1 MFCKNCGTQ
10 LTEGVKFCP
19 RCGTPIPE
27 QKQTASQQT
36 AAPSGTLH
44 TAAPSPKKPGSK
56 KKIIIPCV
64 VAGAVLIVS
73 VGAFA
78 MTKTNAFKAR
88 FTDPVDYYKAVET
101 AYIDK
106 NAAILEKTASNKSD
120 SSSITMGVDIDDAG
134 IALLGIGNYDAEMI
148 TNGLNELELQ
158 VNYGQTDDLM
168 GAEAALYS
176 GKDRIVS
183 ANTVIDSEYEE
194 AYIQIPEISSGYLW
208 IDEEAYSEASLGSLS
223 ILTDIPDTANLSP
236 IFSKY
241 AKTMLDYVEDVERET
256 DELKVDGIAQKTT
269 HLTVTMDDSQLQDL
283 FVDILETAQKDEDLK
298 DYIVWLGDCSMM
310 SNGYY
315 DNSYYDDDYYYD
327 DYYDDDYYDDYYDG
341 EAYYDS
347 FIESLDN
354 AIIEIEEYGALDE
367 AEAEMDV
374 WVDKNGAIIGRTLT
388 VSNFEE
394 TMEVFNYQT
403 TREKDKFACVLSF
416 GDPASEY
423 GDYVL
428 LEGNGSIK
436 KGLADGTFTLESY
449 GETIG
454 EFTLSNYDLKSA
466 EDGYFNGTL
475 AVSSDM
481 SSDLYGY
488 GLEVAV
494 ASNADGGEY
503 TFSILSNDVSLGS
516 IHMTYTNDSDYT
528 PKIPD
533 SSELYNVMD
542 YEDMYDYEDSM
553 DLYALEENC
562 KKNEFLSLMLEEMY

>member
-27 QKQTASQQT
+27 QKQTASQQ
-36 AAPSGTLH
+36 

-241 AKTMLDYVEDVERET
+241 AKTMLDYVEDVEREK
-256 DELKVDGIAQKTT
+256 DKLEVDGIEQKTT
-269 HLTVTMDDSQLQDL
+269 HLTVTMDSEQLQDL

-315 DNSYYDDDYYYD
+315 DSYSYYDDYYYD
-327 DYYDDDYYDDYYDG
+327 DSYYDG

-347 FIESLDN
+347 FVESLDN
-354 AIIEIEEYGALDE
+354 AIIEIEEYGALE
-367 AEAEMDV
+367 ELEAEMDV
-374 WVDKNGAIIGRTLT
+374 WVDKDGEIIGRTLT
-388 VSNFEE
+388 VSDSEK

-403 TREKDKFACVLSF
+403 VREKDKFACVLSF

-436 KGLADGTFTLESY
+436 KDLADGTFTLESY
-449 GETIG
+449 GASLM

-466 EDGYFNGTL
+466 KEGYFNGTL
-475 AVSSDM
+475 TAHSDM
-481 SSDLYGY
+481 SSDLSGY
-488 GLEVAV
+488 GLEIAV
-494 ASNADGGEY
+494 GSNADGGEC

-553 DLYALEENC
+553 DLSALEENC
-562 KKNEFLSLMLEEMY
+562 KKNELLSFMLEEMY

>member
-134 IALLGIGNYDAEMI
+134 IALLGIGNYDTEAI
-148 TNGLNELELQ
+148 TNGLNELELR
-158 VNYGQTDDLM
+158 VDYGQKDDLL

-176 GKDRIVS
+176 GKDCIVS
-183 ANTVIDSEYEE
+183 ANTVIDSAYKE
-194 AYIQIPEISSGYLW
+194 AYIQIPEVSSGYLW
-208 IDEEAYSEASLGSLS
+208 IDEEAYSDASLGSLS

-236 IFSKY
+236 LFSKY
-241 AKTMLDYVEDVERET
+241 AKIMLDYAEDVEREK
-256 DELKVDGIAQKTT
+256 DKLEVDGIEQKTT
-269 HLTVTMDDSQLQDL
+269 HLTVTMDSEQLQDL

-315 DNSYYDDDYYYD
+315 DSYSYYDDYYYD
-327 DYYDDDYYDDYYDG
+327 DSYYDG

-347 FIESLDN
+347 FVESLDN
-354 AIIEIEEYGALDE
+354 AIIEIEEYGALE
-367 AEAEMDV
+367 ELEAEMDV
-374 WVDKNGAIIGRTLT
+374 WVDKDGEIIGRTLT
-388 VSNFEE
+388 VSDSEK

-403 TREKDKFACVLSF
+403 VREKDKFACVLSF

-436 KGLADGTFTLESY
+436 KDLADGTFTLESY
-449 GETIG
+449 GASLM

-466 EDGYFNGTL
+466 KEGYFNGTL
-475 AVSSDM
+475 TAHSDM
-481 SSDLYGY
+481 SSDLSGY
-488 GLEVAV
+488 GLEIAV
-494 ASNADGGEY
+494 GSNADGGEC

-553 DLYALEENC
+553 DLSALEENC
-562 KKNEFLSLMLEEMY
+562 KKNELLSFMLEEMY

>member
-134 IALLGIGNYDAEMI
+134 IALLGIGNYDTEAI
-148 TNGLNELELQ
+148 TTGLNELELR
-158 VNYGQTDDLM
+158 VDYGQKDDLL

-176 GKDRIVS
+176 GKDCIVS
-183 ANTVIDSEYEE
+183 ANTVIDSAYEE
-194 AYIQIPEISSGYLW
+194 AYIQIPEVSSGYLW
-208 IDEEAYSEASLGSLS
+208 IDEEAYSDASLGSLS

-236 IFSKY
+236 LFSKY
-241 AKTMLDYVEDVERET
+241 AKIMLDYAEDVEREK
-256 DELKVDGIAQKTT
+256 DKLEVDGIEQKTT
-269 HLTVTMDDSQLQDL
+269 HLTVTMDSEQLQDL

-315 DNSYYDDDYYYD
+315 DSYSYYDDYYYD
-327 DYYDDDYYDDYYDG
+327 DSYYDG

-347 FIESLDN
+347 FVESLDN
-354 AIIEIEEYGALDE
+354 AIIEIEEYGALE
-367 AEAEMDV
+367 ELEAEMDV
-374 WVDKNGAIIGRTLT
+374 WVDKDGEIIGRTLT
-388 VSNFEE
+388 VSDSEK

-403 TREKDKFACVLSF
+403 VREKDKFACVLSF

-436 KGLADGTFTLESY
+436 KDLADGTFTLESY
-449 GETIG
+449 GASLM

-466 EDGYFNGTL
+466 KEGYFNGTL
-475 AVSSDM
+475 TAHSDM
-481 SSDLYGY
+481 SSDLSGY
-488 GLEVAV
+488 GLEIAV
-494 ASNADGGEY
+494 GSNADGGEC

-553 DLYALEENC
+553 DLSALEENC
-562 KKNEFLSLMLEEMY
+562 KKNELLSFMLEEMY

>member
-134 IALLGIGNYDAEMI
+134 IALLGIGNYDTEAI
-148 TNGLNELELQ
+148 TTGLNELELR
-158 VNYGQTDDLM
+158 VDYGQKDDLL

-176 GKDRIVS
+176 GKDCIVS
-183 ANTVIDSEYEE
+183 ANTVIDSAYEE
-194 AYIQIPEISSGYLW
+194 AYIQIPEVSSGYLW
-208 IDEEAYSEASLGSLS
+208 IDEEAYSDASLGSLS

-236 IFSKY
+236 LFSKY
-241 AKTMLDYVEDVERET
+241 AKIMLDYAEDVEREK
-256 DELKVDGIAQKTT
+256 DKLEVDGIEQKTP
-269 HLTVTMDDSQLQDL
+269 HLTVTMDSEQLQDL

-315 DNSYYDDDYYYD
+315 DSYSYYDDYYYD
-327 DYYDDDYYDDYYDG
+327 DSYYDG

-347 FIESLDN
+347 FVESLDN
-354 AIIEIEEYGALDE
+354 AIIEIEEYGALE
-367 AEAEMDV
+367 ELEAEMDV
-374 WVDKNGAIIGRTLT
+374 WVDKDGEIIGRTLT
-388 VSNFEE
+388 VSDSEK

-403 TREKDKFACVLSF
+403 VRKKDKFACVLSF

-436 KGLADGTFTLESY
+436 KDLADGTFTLESY
-449 GETIG
+449 GASLM

-466 EDGYFNGTL
+466 KEGYFNGTL
-475 AVSSDM
+475 TAHSDM
-481 SSDLYGY
+481 SSDLSGY
-488 GLEVAV
+488 GLEIAV
-494 ASNADGGEY
+494 GSNADGGEC

-553 DLYALEENC
+553 DLSALEENC
-562 KKNEFLSLMLEEMY
+562 KKNELLSFMLEEMY